1 MHVPDFRLFLVGLMA
16 ASAVHA
22 LGSDTPEDAVRTLE
36 QAYLQ
41 KNADA
46 AVAALDF
53 LEEGRQML
61 QETNPLMADDPDA
74 VKQAATL
81 LEQSF
86 RSDLRTQG
94 FPDYGR
100 LKCVFVGKAAISP
113 DIIKLTEHCVAPEG
127 GQWNQDVL
135 VMRRDNRWRV
145 VLAPP
150 VF

>member
-1 MHVPDFRLFLVGLMA
+1 MPLPNFRLFLVTLLA

-22 LGSDTPEDAVRTLE
+22 LGSDTPEDAVRALE

-41 KNADA
+41 RNADA

-86 RSDLRTQG
+86 RSDLRTKG
-94 FPDYGR
+94 FPDYGK
-100 LKCVFVGKAAISP
+100 LKCVFAAKAPISP
-113 DIIKLTEHCVAPEG
+113 DIIKLTEQCVLPEG
-127 GQWNQDVL
+127 GQWDHDVL

-145 VLAPP
+145 VLVPP